1 MKPPILYIDHNS
13 EGRHARDPGGP
24 YSIADRLI
32 NGLLKNNVKPENI
45 YVDPL
50 VQPLSVNNTFGFE
63 FLDAIEKI
71 MTIAKSLY
79 GAIVNPLDKKMMAN
93 IIAAMTLAGKDSYC
107 MEYLKAFRANV
118 LDF

>member
-1 MKPPILYIDHNS
+1 MSTPWFSPFRS
-13 EGRHARDPGGP
+13 TTP
-24 YSIADRLI
+24 
-32 NGLLKNNVKPENI
+32 
-45 YVDPL
+45 
-50 VQPLSVNNTFGFE
+50 FGFE

-71 MTIAKSLY
+71 MTIAKGLY

-93 IIAAMTLAGKDSYC
+93 IIAATTLAGKDSYC

>member
-1 MKPPILYIDHNS
+1 MVM
-13 EGRHARDPGGP
+13 A
-24 YSIADRLI
+24 
-32 NGLLKNNVKPENI
+32 
-45 YVDPL
+45 
-50 VQPLSVNNTFGFE
+50 
-63 FLDAIEKI
+63 
-71 MTIAKSLY
+71 IAKGLY